1 MNRGSKE
8 GTLLDMV
15 FSSII
20 FCFLFL
26 PILLVL
32 YYAVFFLL
40 KGTTSNLSNIIL
52 TIGSIVFYAWGEPLY
67 VFLMLLSV
75 IINYIIGRMI
85 GKRERYKRF
94 WLLGGGNLQFR
105 GIDIVNMI
113 SPVSLNNLNM
123 RLPIGISFYTF
134 QSISYLA
141 DVYWKKVRPAEK
153 FSEVAL
159 YICFFPQL
167 IAGPIVQYRDIQKEI
182 RGRRCDAKLFEEG
195 VFIFI
200 TGLAKKVLLSNI
212 VGNISNQIMLSN
224 YEYLGCTVAWI
235 GAICYT
241 LHIYYDF
248 SGYSD
253 MAIGLGKMFGFH
265 LPVNFRYPYI
275 SKNITEFWRR
285 WHITLSCFFRDY
297 VYIPLGGSKYGNVY
311 FHLIVVFLLTGIWHG
326 ANFTF
331 LLWGIW
337 HGIFMLME
345 RFFRN
350 RGKLISN
357 SLSWFYTMIV
367 VVFGW
372 VIFSADS
379 VKSGLSYLR
388 IMLGLDWHDIT
399 LFGER
404 YYLTGFN
411 TVVILIAVIGCTP
424 VVTNFLDKY
433 LVNYPHVYRAGKILI
448 FVVTLMYLMTGNYNP
463 FIYFQ
468 F

>member
-94 WLLGGGNLQFR
+94 WLLGGVIYNLGALILFKYSDFI
-105 GIDIVNMI
+105 IDIVNMI

-167 IAGPIVQYRDIQKEI
+167 IAGPIEQYREIQK
-182 RGRRCDAKLFEEG
+182 
-195 VFIFI
+195 
-200 TGLAKKVLLSNI
+200 
-212 VGNISNQIMLSN
+212 
-224 YEYLGCTVAWI
+224 
-235 GAICYT
+235 
-241 LHIYYDF
+241 
-248 SGYSD
+248 
-253 MAIGLGKMFGFH
+253 
-265 LPVNFRYPYI
+265 
-275 SKNITEFWRR
+275 
-285 WHITLSCFFRDY
+285 
-297 VYIPLGGSKYGNVY
+297 
-311 FHLIVVFLLTGIWHG
+311 
-326 ANFTF
+326 
-331 LLWGIW
+331 
-337 HGIFMLME
+337 
-345 RFFRN
+345 
-350 RGKLISN
+350 
-357 SLSWFYTMIV
+357 
-367 VVFGW
+367 
-372 VIFSADS
+372 
-379 VKSGLSYLR
+379 
-388 IMLGLDWHDIT
+388 
-399 LFGER
+399 
-404 YYLTGFN
+404 
-411 TVVILIAVIGCTP
+411 
-424 VVTNFLDKY
+424 
-433 LVNYPHVYRAGKILI
+433 
-448 FVVTLMYLMTGNYNP
+448 
-463 FIYFQ
+463 
-468 F
+468 